1 MEFVH
6 KFIRGRLP
14 VTILLLHG
22 SGGDEND
29 LLPIAGAL
37 APGAAVL
44 SPRGNV
50 VQHGARRF
58 FSYPGPGGFDAE
70 EVAQRVDE
78 LAEWIGRMATQYA
91 FDPNRLYA
99 LGYSNGANMAAAT
112 MLLDPGAIAG
122 ACLFRSRAVVT
133 PAATP
138 AHVPSLNG
146 APVLISAGQTDQLIP
161 LSAAEALGQ
170 LLTNAGAHVDLAIQN
185 AGHDLTP
192 ADFSLG
198 KQWFAKLL

>member
-1 MEFVH
+1 MEFIH
-6 KFIRGRLP
+6 KFKPGTLP
-14 VTILLLHG
+14 VTVLLLHG

-37 APGAAVL
+37 APGAAIL

-58 FSYPGPGGFDAE
+58 FSYPGPEGFDAD
-70 EVAQRVDE
+70 EVRERVDE
-78 LAEWIGRMATQYA
+78 LAEWIGGMAAQYA
-91 FDPNRLYA
+91 FGPSRLYA
-99 LGYSNGANMAAAT
+99 LGYSNGANMAAAI
-112 MLLDPGAIAG
+112 MLLRPGAIAG

-133 PAATP
+133 PGHLP
-138 AHVPSLNG
+138 DLDG
-146 APVLISAGQTDQLIP
+146 APVLISAGQTDHLIP
-161 LSAAEALGQ
+161 PSAAEALGQ
-170 LLTNAGAHVDLAIQN
+170 LLTRAGAHVDLAIQN

-198 KQWFAKLL
+198 KQWFAKLV